1 VVQLLLMSQ
10 PTTDTHAAVVP
21 RPPVIVVMG
30 HVDHGKSSLLDYI
43 RKANVVAG
51 EAGGITQ
58 HIGAYEVV
66 HEYEGAPRK
75 ITFLDTPGH
84 AAFSAIR
91 SRGAKVA
98 DIGILV
104 VSAEDGVKAQ
114 TMEALRAIETAGI
127 PYVVAMNKIDK
138 PNADVNKT
146 HASMIENGI
155 YVEGYGGTTPWLPI
169 SAKTGQGISN
179 LLDTL
184 LLLTDVQELTGDHTA
199 PVEGVVIEAHK
210 DEKRGVAATIVIKNG
225 TLRKGDYVVAGNAI
239 TPVRI
244 MEDAHGKKLDEAT
257 FSAPVRLVGF
267 DIQPEVGSTI
277 SVYPTKKD
285 AEANR
290 TIQPITNDFIWTKEM
305 EGDERLLIPL
315 IVRSDVIGSLEAIE
329 GALAT
334 YTDRERV
341 NVRIVAKGIGP
352 ITEADM
358 NIARTSPLS
367 RVIGFNVNA
376 DPTAA
381 SISLSKNIPVH
392 TFTIIYELTQ
402 WLEDEVAKLTPKK
415 KETQVVA
422 NAKVLKCF
430 SATKSLKTIGC
441 KVSEGIL
448 TVGTTVVLTRR
459 GEYLGKGKIE
469 TLQAARQVVQSVM
482 APNECGLQI
491 ETSVEIADGDI
502 LELTRVVEV

>member
-1 VVQLLLMSQ
+1 
-10 PTTDTHAAVVP
+10 
-21 RPPVIVVMG
+21 MG

-58 HIGAYEVV
+58 HIGAYEVQ
-66 HEYEGAPRK
+66 HEYEGALRK

-114 TMEALRAIETAGI
+114 TLEALRAIETAGI

-138 PNADVNKT
+138 PNADINKT

-155 YVEGYGGTTPWLPI
+155 YVEGYGGGVPWLPI
-169 SAKTGQGISN
+169 SAKTGQGISE

-184 LLLTDVQELTGDHTA
+184 LLLTDVQGLTGDHTA

-244 MEDAHGKKLDEAT
+244 MEDAKGKKLDEAT
-257 FSAPVRLVGF
+257 FSLPVRLVGF
-267 DIQPEVGSTI
+267 DEQPEVGSTI
-277 SVYPTKKD
+277 AVYASKKE
-285 AEANR
+285 AEENR
-290 TIQPITNDFIWTKEM
+290 KPQPITNEFMWTKEM
-305 EGDERLLIPL
+305 EEDERLLIPL
-315 IVRSDVIGSLEAIE
+315 IIRSDVIGSLEAIE
-329 GALAT
+329 GALAG
-334 YTDRERV
+334 YADRERV
-341 NVRIVAKGIGP
+341 NVRIVSKGIGP

-358 NIARTSPLS
+358 NTARISPNS
-367 RVIGFNVNA
+367 RIIGFNVAA
-376 DPTAA
+376 DPNAA
-381 SISLSKNIPVH
+381 SIALSKNIPIH

-402 WLEDEVAKLTPKK
+402 WLEDEVLKLTPKR

-422 NAKVLKCF
+422 HAKVLKCF
-430 SATKSLKTIGC
+430 SSTKQLKTIGC
-441 KVSEGIL
+441 RVNEGIL
-448 TVGTTVVLTRR
+448 TVGATVHLSRR
-459 GEYLGKGKIE
+459 GEALGKGKIE
-469 TLQAARQVVQSVM
+469 TLQAARQAVQSVM
-482 APNECGLQI
+482 APNECGMQLATDVDVS
-491 ETSVEIADGDI
+491 EGDTLEI
-502 LELTRVVEV
+502 TKVVEV